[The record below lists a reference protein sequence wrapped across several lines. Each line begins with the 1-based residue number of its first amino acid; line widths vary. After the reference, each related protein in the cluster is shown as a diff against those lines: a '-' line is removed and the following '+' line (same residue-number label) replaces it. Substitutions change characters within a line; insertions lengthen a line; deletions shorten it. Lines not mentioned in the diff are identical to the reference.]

1 MEKRL
6 IIFFKVLIFGSFIS
20 LQSNSSLSSQYLIK
34 NSSLKS
40 SSINYHNNIYK
51 NTYYHKIFLSTN
63 LNKKK
68 SDNKSK
74 KNTKENLTNKPKKVS
89 SKLKTIEFDDLIKFI
104 DDNNLE
110 LKAEKSKLKQFEN
123 NLSIVNSEFK
133 PSLQLM
139 ADGLPQ
145 YTFGEGDNPKRQS
158 RELKGSLSATM
169 SYKLYDPET
178 SHKVKL
184 SNNQLLK
191 AQAAYDILR
200 SEIISRTESL
210 FIELQLASNKVEI
223 AKNAFLLSESSLKDA
238 NILNKALVVPD
249 IEVLEAE
256 SQLSRDKKFLND
268 KINELDLITISFS
281 EIMGVNKQLIEK
293 NSFQNKILGFWE
305 MDLDETK
312 KFAISKNKELEKLK
326 FDLKISKNKSD
337 KELGKSKPS
346 VSLVNKLSSSINQGQ
361 SNISPPINFNKTGS
375 EYQNTIGLIAK
386 WDIFN
391 GGKNKYI
398 RQLNK
403 NKTRELN
410 LKFKDKENKIKKQ
423 VSENFKLL
431 KTSLKNI
438 YNTYAQVQNNKNIL
452 KISRLR
458 FNAGVASQREIINNQ
473 RDLTQSKIL
482 YAESIANYN
491 KNLIDLKKIT
501 YLNSLKKCENSE
513 KLINKTNTAFNE
525 IDLSLAC
532 DLPLINEE
540 EFSLN
545 SPEYEQ
551 YKNFINEIINDKFK
565 NKSTN
570 FEENIKR
577 KEDNQDNSQENIK
590 RKEDNQ
596 DNSQEKK
603 IYLEESKIINSQD
616 DCDEINNAQSQKNCL
631 DTYL

>member
-34 NSSLKS
+34 KSSLKD
-40 SSINYHNNIYK
+40 SSINYDSNIYK
-51 NTYYHKIFLSTN
+51 DTYENKVLLSKN

-68 SDNKSK
+68 LVNKSK
-74 KNTKENLTNKPKKVS
+74 KNIEKNLKNNSKKVLI
-89 SKLKTIEFDDLIKFI
+89 KLKTIEFDDLIKLI

-110 LKAEKSKLKQFEN
+110 LKAEKSKLKQLEN

-139 ADGLPQ
+139 ADGFPQ
-145 YTFGEGDNPKRQS
+145 YSFGEGNNPKKES
-158 RELKGSLSATM
+158 RELKGSLSATV
-169 SYKLYDPET
+169 SYKLYDPEK

-191 AQAAYDILR
+191 AQAAYDIFR
-200 SEIISRTESL
+200 NEIISRTESL

-238 NILNKALVVPD
+238 KILNKALVVPD

-268 KINELDLITISFS
+268 KIIDLDLITISLG
-281 EIMGVNKQLIEK
+281 EIIGINKLKIKE

-305 MDLDETK
+305 MDLNETK
-312 KFAISKNKELEKLK
+312 KLAISKNKELEKLK

-346 VSLVNKLSSSINQGQ
+346 VSLVNKLSSSVNQGQ
-361 SNISPPINFNKTGS
+361 SNISPPTNFNKTGS

-398 RQLNK
+398 RKSNK
-403 NKTRELN
+403 NKSRELN

-423 VSENFKLL
+423 VSESFKLL
-431 KTSLKNI
+431 KTSLRNI
-438 YNTYAQVQNNKNIL
+438 FNTHAQVQNNKNIL

-501 YLNSLKKCENSE
+501 YLNSLKKCENSD

-532 DLPLINEE
+532 DLPLIKED

-545 SPEYEQ
+545 SPEYKQ
-551 YKNFINEIINDKFK
+551 YKNFINEIINDNFK
-565 NKSTN
+565 NKSSN
-570 FEENIKR
+570 SEENIKI
-577 KEDNQDNSQENIK
+577 KEDNQDNSQE
-590 RKEDNQ
+590 RKLHLDQ
-596 DNSQEKK
+596 R
-603 IYLEESKIINSQD
+603 KIINSQD

>member
-1 MEKRL
+1 MEKKL
-6 IIFFKVLIFGSFIS
+6 IIFFKVLIFGSFIA
-20 LQSNSSLSSQYLIK
+20 LQSNSSLSSQYFIK
-34 NSSLKS
+34 KSSLKNS
-40 SSINYHNNIYK
+40 LIDSHNNIYK
-51 NTYYHKIFLSTN
+51 DNYYKKIFLSKN

-74 KNTKENLTNKPKKVS
+74 KNTKKNLINNPKKVL
-89 SKLKTIEFDDLIKFI
+89 SKLKTIEFNDLVKLI

-110 LKAEKSKLKQFEN
+110 LKAEKSKLKLFEN
-123 NLSIVNSEFK
+123 KLSIVNSEFK

-145 YTFGEGDNPKRQS
+145 YSFGEGNNPKKES

-169 SYKLYDPET
+169 SLKLYDPEI

-191 AQAAYDILR
+191 AQADYAIFRNEL
-200 SEIISRTESL
+200 ISRTENL
-210 FIELQLASNKVEI
+210 FNELQLASNKVEI

-238 NILNKALVVPD
+238 KILNKALVVPD

-268 KINELDLITISFS
+268 KIIDLDLITISLG
-281 EIMGVNKQLIEK
+281 EIIGINKLKIKE

-305 MDLDETK
+305 MDLNETK
-312 KFAISKNKELEKLK
+312 KLAISKNKELEKLK
-326 FDLKISKNKSD
+326 FDLKISQNKSD

-375 EYQNTIGLIAK
+375 EYENTIGLIAK

-398 RQLNK
+398 KKYNK
-403 NKTRELN
+403 NKSRELN
-410 LKFKDKENKIKKQ
+410 LKLKDKENKIKKQ
-423 VSENFKLL
+423 VSEKFNLL

-438 YNTYAQVQNNKNIL
+438 FNTYAQVQNNKNIL

-501 YLNSLKKCENSE
+501 YLNSLKKCENNQ
-513 KLINKTNTAFNE
+513 KLINETNTAFNE

-532 DLPLINEE
+532 DLPLIKED

-545 SPEYEQ
+545 SSEYKQ
-551 YKNFINEIINDKFK
+551 YKNFINKIINDEFK

-570 FEENIKR
+570 FEENIKI
-577 KEDNQDNSQENIK
+577 KEDNQDNSQE
-590 RKEDNQ
+590 R
-596 DNSQEKK
+596 K
-603 IYLEESKIINSQD
+603 IYLDQRKIINSQD

>member
-6 IIFFKVLIFGSFIS
+6 IIFFKVLIFGIFIG

-34 NSSLKS
+34 KSSLKNS
-40 SSINYHNNIYK
+40 LINSTNNIYK
-51 NTYYHKIFLSTN
+51 DTYYNKVLLSKN

-68 SDNKSK
+68 SVNKSK
-74 KNTKENLTNKPKKVS
+74 KNIKKNLKNNPKKVL
-89 SKLKTIEFDDLIKFI
+89 SKLKTFEFDDLIKLI

-110 LKAEKSKLKQFEN
+110 LKAEKSKLKQLEN

-133 PSLQLM
+133 PSLQLV
-139 ADGLPQ
+139 ADGFPQ
-145 YTFGEGDNPKRQS
+145 YSFGEGNNPKKES
-158 RELKGSLSATM
+158 KELKGSLSATV
-169 SYKLYDPET
+169 SYKLYDPEK

-191 AQAAYDILR
+191 AQAAYDIFR
-200 SEIISRTESL
+200 NEIISRTESL

-238 NILNKALVVPD
+238 KILNKALVVPD

-268 KINELDLITISFS
+268 KIIDLDLITISLG
-281 EIMGVNKQLIEK
+281 EIIGINKLKIKQ
-293 NSFQNKILGFWE
+293 NSIQNKILGFWE
-305 MDLDETK
+305 MDLNETK
-312 KFAISKNKELEKLK
+312 KLAIAKNKELEKLK
-326 FDLKISKNKSD
+326 FDFKISKNKSD

-361 SNISPPINFNKTGS
+361 SNISPPTNFNKTGS

-398 RQLNK
+398 RKSNK
-403 NKTRELN
+403 NKFRELN
-410 LKFKDKENKIKKQ
+410 LKFKDKENKIRKQ
-423 VSENFKLL
+423 VSESFKLL
-431 KTSLKNI
+431 KTSLRNI
-438 YNTYAQVQNNKNIL
+438 FNTHAQVQNNKNIL

-458 FNAGVASQREIINNQ
+458 FNAGVASQREIINNH

-501 YLNSLKKCENSE
+501 YLNSLKKCENSD

-525 IDLSLAC
+525 IDLTLAC
-532 DLPLINEE
+532 DLPLIKED

-545 SPEYEQ
+545 SPEYKQ
-551 YKNFINEIINDKFK
+551 YKNFINEIINDNFK
-565 NKSTN
+565 NKSSN
-570 FEENIKR
+570 SEENIKI
-577 KEDNQDNSQENIK
+577 KEDNQDNSQE
-590 RKEDNQ
+590 RKL
-596 DNSQEKK
+596 
-603 IYLEESKIINSQD
+603 YLDQRKIINSQD